1 MSSRDGDGDG
11 EGVGWVIQL
20 LSAKAGR
27 EGTVDGGRG
36 ELVAREY
43 TDDALVGDLLSS
55 GSKGSFWEIRLGMVG
70 CMFRSGKWVRD
81 VR

>member
-1 MSSRDGDGDG
+1 M
-11 EGVGWVIQL
+11 IQL

-43 TDDALVGDLLSS
+43 TDDAFVGDLLSFV
-55 GSKGSFWEIRLGMVG
+55 SKGSVCGTRLGTVG
-70 CMFRSGKWVRD
+70 CIFRSGKWVRD